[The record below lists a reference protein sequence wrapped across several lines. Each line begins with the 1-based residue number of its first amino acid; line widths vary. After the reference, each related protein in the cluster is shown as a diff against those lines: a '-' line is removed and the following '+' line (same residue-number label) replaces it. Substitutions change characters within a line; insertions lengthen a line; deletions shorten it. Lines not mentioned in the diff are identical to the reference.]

1 MKQRTEVEAA
11 FGSLLDLG
19 FAVAAHPLL
28 IKGVIHARDSLR

>member
-1 MKQRTEVEAA
+1 MKPRTEAEAA
-11 FGSLLDLG
+11 VGSRLDFG